1 MVIEIDRSSNERRG
15 TGMKWTR
22 KLGTKV
28 LLACMIGIFA
38 ISGTAAA
45 DPVVWMGPSGTGGW
59 NGFMQVIM
67 QQDYRLQMSN
77 GNPYWNTLMLPVAES
92 SLSSGTSSYMGMPA
106 FGFCAAPGQC
116 YMVLVQ
122 RPLSYSSMACPPV
135 PPAAPGPNTPNQS
148 GKPTSL
154 W

>member
-1 MVIEIDRSSNERRG
+1 VNW
-15 TGMKWTR
+15 KTR
-22 KLGTKV
+22 LWAGV
-28 LLACMIGIFA
+28 LLVCVMGIMVL
-38 ISGTAAA
+38 GGNVAAA
-45 DPVVWMGPSGTGGW
+45 SEQAVWLGPSGGGGW

-67 QQDYRLQMSN
+67 QPDYRLQMTN

-92 SLSSGTSSYMGMPA
+92 SISSGMSSYMGLPA
-106 FGFCAAPGQC
+106 FGFCPAPGQC

-122 RPLSYSSMACPPV
+122 RPLPSSSSMACPPV
-135 PPAAPGPNTPNQS
+135 LPTMPGQTAPNQQ

>member
-1 MVIEIDRSSNERRG
+1 MSQ
-15 TGMKWTR
+15 KK
-22 KLGTKV
+22 KLWITV
-28 LLACMIGIFA
+28 VLACMVGLMAIG
-38 ISGTAAA
+38 GTAAA
-45 DPVVWMGPSGTGGW
+45 ASGHAQWLGTSGGGGW

-77 GNPYWNTLMLPVAES
+77 GNPYWNALMLPVPES
-92 SLSSGTSSYMGMPA
+92 SISSGMSSYMGLPA
-106 FGFCAAPGQC
+106 FGFCPAPGQC

-122 RPLSYSSMACPPV
+122 RPLPYSSMACPPV
-135 PPAAPGPNTPNQS
+135 IPAIPGPTAPNQQ